1 MGQPRLMIIIGQ
13 PGAGKTTLAR
23 KLAATLHCPLLGRDD
38 LKAGLVH
45 TEVTAV
51 FNRYSQPIWDKLW
64 ELRALVLET
73 AVATPTS
80 PPKAAAPS
88 SWMRQPP
95 CPPPPYA
102 TASSWRSPIINATNS
117 LFAGKPT

>member
-51 FNRYSQPIWDKLW
+51 FNRYSQPIRDKLW

-73 AVATPTS
+73 AVATPGVGNIVETLKWS
-80 PPKAAAPS
+80 QPS
-88 SWMRQPP
+88 RLTVNSSGCGSEQGFCRQ
-95 CPPPPYA
+95 
-102 TASSWRSPIINATNS
+102 S
-117 LFAGKPT
+117 